1 MTHHGTNMLV
11 LKIDLAKSE
20 GALVIQMPN
29 GEEHICTEDRC
40 TCPGSQYGNICRH
53 RFFVFAMGGFDNLK
67 KIILSERRKAQH
79 THNST

>member
-1 MTHHGTNMLV
+1 MLTF
-11 LKIDLAKSE
+11 KIDLAPSE
-20 GALVIQMPN
+20 EYLTIQMPN
-29 GEEHICTEDRC
+29 GEEHICTEDEC
-40 TCPGSQYGNICRH
+40 DCYGSRYGSICKH